1 MDLEPGTLI
10 YDNKEKIL
18 IRKWSVESNIFYT
31 TGIYTTNKGRT
42 VIIKYYYYKSIV
54 VIIMYF
60 FLLLLLLFFYIIF
73 LLLYL
78 FFIKKIISKLR
89 RHVYLYTLSS

>member
-1 MDLEPGTLI
+1 VFQHSLLGAWSLELVDLEPGTLI

-42 VIIKYYYYKSIV
+42 VIKYYY
-54 VIIMYF
+54 
-60 FLLLLLLFFYIIF
+60 
-73 LLLYL
+73 
-78 FFIKKIISKLR
+78 
-89 RHVYLYTLSS
+89 